1 MNKLTLQEEIQ
12 RVIEEAEC
20 LYHQDAVHQAIHHL
34 SLEITGHI
42 GDRFPLVLTV
52 LNGGLFFTAE
62 LLLKLPFP
70 LELDSIKAGR
80 YRGSTTGAE
89 MHWSLRPSLP
99 LKDRTVLIL
108 DDILDEGHTLKEII
122 RFAQDEGA
130 SEIFSA
136 VLVDKQIETPKA
148 SAADFVGLTTPNR
161 YLFGYGLD
169 YKNQL
174 RHWPGI
180 FACKTVY

>member
-1 MNKLTLQEEIQ
+1 MNKLTVEEEIKS
-12 RVIEEAEC
+12 VIEEAEC
-20 LYHQDAVHQAIHHL
+20 LHDQATVRKAIDRL
-34 SLEITGHI
+34 SHEIADTLA
-42 GDRFPLVLTV
+42 DRYPLVLTV

-80 YRGSTTGAE
+80 YRGATTGAD
-89 MHWSLRPSLP
+89 MHWSLTPSIS

-108 DDILDEGHTLKEII
+108 DDILDEGYTLKAISG
-122 RFAQDEGA
+122 FAKDAGA
-130 SEIFSA
+130 REIFSA

-148 SAADFVGLTTPNR
+148 SSADFVGLTTPNR